1 MDAWIIWL
9 IVAAILLIL
18 EVLTQTMWLLCLA
31 IGCVGALLAAVF
43 DLSSVWQITALAI
56 ATGAAYL
63 LVMPWMRKIH
73 NAMVEKKGAQATTGM
88 DALIGRTA
96 IVTEEIGIN
105 RQGRVRIDGDNWQ
118 VIAPATDV
126 VIPVGSE
133 VIVTGYDSIVLQVKS
148 L

>member
-31 IGCVGALLAAVF
+31 IGCVGALLAAIF
-43 DLSSVWQITALAI
+43 DMSSVWQITALAI
-56 ATGAAYL
+56 ATGAAYIF
-63 LVMPWMRKIH
+63 VMPWMRKIH
-73 NAMVEKKGAQATTGM
+73 NAMVEKKGAEATTGM

-96 IVTEEIGIN
+96 IVTEEIDVN
-105 RQGRVRIDGDNWQ
+105 RLGRVRIDGDNWQ
-118 VIAPATDV
+118 VIAPATNV
-126 VIPVGSE
+126 VITVGSE
-133 VIVTGYDSIVLQVKS
+133 VVVTGYDSIVLQVKP